1 MASKRT
7 RDGGGGADHLS
18 ALPDCLLHT
27 NMSFLKARQV
37 VQTCVLSS
45 RWRHLW
51 RSVPCLDI
59 DFDEFR
65 ADVAESPDL
74 DNIHDPDND
83 GHSSDS
89 DGGSSGTNHD
99 SSDSED
105 SGDSENTN
113 DSSESDIDN
122 SSSSSSSSSF
132 GHNVVDKE
140 KEKEWEGFEDFTVNL
155 LQHCNVAQLDA
166 FRLHIGRGT
175 APWFGDKQVA
185 GWLRRAMKYCTPD
198 PAPQRKGLSSGYWLL
213 KRLHLCYVILD
224 DRFEEHVRTVCHC
237 LEDLELEDCKCGIIQ
252 SITSHSLKTLV
263 LKRCRWRNLKEIT
276 CPKLKTLVI
285 DGGSNVSFRPM
296 VILAPAVAYLHLA
309 VNVNRFYGGIS
320 MNEMPSLAK
329 SLIYLHGH
337 IYSGPLGF
345 GGDQFKLLRSV
356 FNVTSLELCGV
367 GTTVLGKEPTFQE
380 FKNLRSLV
388 LGNCDLSDDFRTLRF
403 FLQNS
408 PYLEKLTLR
417 CCQFPKY
424 CKEKKGTPEQNKTSS
439 SEFRGLDS
447 VCENLKVEIV
457 YKHGDACQFVKF
469 LLHASGNLLKSNIK
483 LTKVKYGVVY
493 C

>member
-1 MASKRT
+1 MASKKT
-7 RDGGGGADHLS
+7 RGGGGGADRLS
-18 ALPDCLLHT
+18 ALPDCLLHII
-27 NMSFLKARQV
+27 MSFLKARQA
-37 VQTCVLSS
+37 VQTCVLST

-65 ADVAESPDL
+65 ADVAESPD
-74 DNIHDPDND
+74 PDNNIAGSGNGGGGIRDPVDD
-83 GHSSDS
+83 GNLSDS
-89 DGGSSGTNHD
+89 DDGSSETNHD

-105 SGDSENTN
+105 TSESENY
-113 DSSESDIDN
+113 DSSESDIN

-140 KEKEWEGFEDFTVNL
+140 EEEWEGFEDFTVNL
-155 LQHCNVAQLDA
+155 LQHCNIAQLDS

-175 APWFGDKQVA
+175 APRFGDKQVA
-185 GWLRRAMKYCTPD
+185 GWLRRAMKYCRPD
-198 PAPQRKGLSSGYWLL
+198 PAPQRKGWLL
-213 KRLHLCYVILD
+213 KRLQLCNVILD

-276 CPKLKTLVI
+276 SPKLKTLVI

-320 MNEMPSLAK
+320 MNEMSSLAK

-345 GGDQFKLLRSV
+345 GGDQFKLLCSV

-367 GTTVLGKEPTFQE
+367 GTMVLGKDPTFQE

-408 PYLEKLTLR
+408 PYLEKLTLQ

-424 CKEKKGTPEQNKTSS
+424 CKEKKGTAEQNKIS
-439 SEFRGLDS
+439 SEFRGLDF
-447 VCENLKVEIV
+447 VCENLKVEIM

-469 LLHASGNLLKSNIK
+469 LLCASGNLSKSNIK
-483 LTKVKYGVVY
+483 LTKVK
-493 C
+493 